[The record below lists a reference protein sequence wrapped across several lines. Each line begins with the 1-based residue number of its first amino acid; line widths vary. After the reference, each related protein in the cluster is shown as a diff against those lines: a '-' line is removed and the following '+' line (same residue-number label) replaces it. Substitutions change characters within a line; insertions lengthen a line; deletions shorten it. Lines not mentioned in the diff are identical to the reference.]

1 MRNICSLFFY
11 ELLNVIK
18 VSNQIVGKVFLATRV
33 VRRLK
38 GFVGCNSWQSG
49 TGRAE
54 RATAGTCYHFQFSSH
69 TELVFV
75 MRAEL
80 MRGGLQHEDTSQQ
93 AAGWRHCC
101 QGQGVGA
108 PGLQMVSGQHRDGS
122 WHPGHCVNMTGAFQ
136 QHWGMTMDTL
146 IAHVLKRGNS
156 GWNKSYCFMGVVS
169 KT

>member
-80 MRGGLQHEDTSQQ
+80 MRGGLQHEDTAARVKTLLSRSRCWRPRSPDGQWTAQ
-93 AAGWRHCC
+93 AWLLALAPWPLCQYDRGFPTTLRHD
-101 QGQGVGA
+101 
-108 PGLQMVSGQHRDGS
+108 H
-122 WHPGHCVNMTGAFQ
+122 GHFNCP
-136 QHWGMTMDTL
+136 
-146 IAHVLKRGNS
+146 
-156 GWNKSYCFMGVVS
+156 CF
-169 KT
+169 KER